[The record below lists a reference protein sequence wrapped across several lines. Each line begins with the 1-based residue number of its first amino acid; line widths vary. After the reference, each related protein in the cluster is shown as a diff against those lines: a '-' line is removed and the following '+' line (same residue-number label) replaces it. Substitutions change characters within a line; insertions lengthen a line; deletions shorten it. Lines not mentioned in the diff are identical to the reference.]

1 MFASFGRTLAPG
13 NGGRGGFA
21 SLTSDDSESTFAG
34 LGQRALIGQMHE
46 GLDKMLAA
54 RDQMEQLLR
63 AIVKIGSDLDLDET
77 LHHVVTAALE
87 LTGSRYGAL
96 ATCDPDGNLTSFVH
110 AGMDADTVQRIGGS
124 PVGKGILGVV
134 LDQASA
140 LRLDDLTAHP
150 AAVGFPENYPAMR
163 AFLGVPIVVRGSMF
177 GGLYL
182 TDDRPAWT
190 FAESDEVAVQ
200 VLASA
205 AAVAIDK
212 SQLFERSERR
222 ANWMKASR
230 EIITELL
237 TGIDSPLRPLQLIA
251 EQVQKLTDAEQAI
264 VLTPTDADLPAEE
277 IDTLIVSAAVGVH
290 ANEVVGQEVPVEGS
304 TTGHVF
310 RSGAPLITESFRYPI
325 QAFTDAGERSA
336 IAMPLRY
343 ERTVIGVIAVAR
355 SRDQTPFDAGY
366 LELVGD
372 FASQAALSL
381 ALAANRENAREL
393 SVLADRERIA
403 HDLHD
408 YVIQRLFAIGMDVQ
422 GTIARARSPEV
433 ADRLNRTID
442 DLQTTIED
450 IRTTIF
456 ELQSPTAT
464 GGGFRRRI
472 QKVVADLTENR
483 GIITTLHMSGPMTA
497 VGSDLAQH
505 AEAAVA
511 EAVSNAVR
519 HSGASHLSIEV
530 TVADALSIDII
541 DDGCGIPADNQ
552 RRSGLANLRRR
563 AEQVGGTCRIA
574 SPPAGGTL
582 VHWTAP
588 LVDF

>member
-1 MFASFGRTLAPG
+1 MLGPAATGVAEVRV
-13 NGGRGGFA
+13 
-21 SLTSDDSESTFAG
+21 LTSDDSESTFAE

-46 GLDKMLAA
+46 ALDKVLAA

-87 LTGSRYGAL
+87 LTGCRYGAL

-110 AGMDADTVQRIGGS
+110 AGMDADTVRRIGS
-124 PVGKGILGVV
+124 HPAGKGILGAV

-163 AFLGVPIVVRGSMF
+163 AFLGVPIVVRGNMF

-190 FAESDEVAVQ
+190 FTDSDEVAVRAL
-200 VLASA
+200 VSA

-212 SQLFERSERR
+212 SQLFEHIERR

-237 TGIDSPLRPLQLIA
+237 TGNDSPQRPLQLIA
-251 EQVQKLTDAEQAI
+251 EQAQKLTDAEQAI

-310 RSGAPLITESFRYPI
+310 RSGAPLITESFQYPI

-336 IAMPLRY
+336 IAMPLCY
-343 ERTVIGVIAVAR
+343 DGTVIGVIAVAR
-355 SRDQTPFDAGY
+355 SRDQIPFDAGY

-381 ALAANRENAREL
+381 VLAANREDAREL

-422 GTIARARSPEV
+422 GTIARTRSPEV
-433 ADRLNRTID
+433 VNRLNRTID
-442 DLQTTIED
+442 NLQTTIED

-456 ELQSPTAT
+456 ELQAPTTT
-464 GGGFRRRI
+464 GVGFRRRI
-472 QKVVADLTENR
+472 QQVVADLTENR
-483 GIITTLHMSGPMTA
+483 GIVTTLHMSGPMTA
-497 VGSDLAQH
+497 VGADLAQH

-519 HSGASHLSIEV
+519 HSGAAHLSIEV
-530 TVADALSIDII
+530 AVADELTIDIT